1 MGRSNQCVLCCHE
14 DANRERSAPKVGP
27 IPLKVAGT
35 LLQEEGPVIALN
47 GPPRGLGNSGRKW
60 SKQREEHLKSPGGKK
75 KLDTFGDL

>member
-1 MGRSNQCVLCCHE
+1 MFSVAMRMQT
-14 DANRERSAPKVGP
+14 ERSAPKVGP

-60 SKQREEHLKSPGGKK
+60 SKLELIGRGALS
-75 KLDTFGDL
+75 